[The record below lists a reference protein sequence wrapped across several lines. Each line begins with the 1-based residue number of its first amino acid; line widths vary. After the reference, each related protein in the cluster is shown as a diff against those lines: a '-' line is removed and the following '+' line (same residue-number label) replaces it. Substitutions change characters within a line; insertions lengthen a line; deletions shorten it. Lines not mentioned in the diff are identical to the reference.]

1 MKITKS
7 ITTKG
12 NVWHLEKVN
21 NTSFLTGL
29 TGEQFGV
36 LELIN

>member
-21 NTSFLTGL
+21 NTSFLTG
-29 TGEQFGV
+29 EQFGV